1 MSQQLERE
9 RTFLAKELPQ
19 EIKTTK
25 PTRIVDIYIPDTP
38 AHSHLRLRQNG
49 KTYEITKKTSVAAG
63 DASKHIEQ
71 TIPLTEEEFA
81 ALSHCSA
88 KRVAKDRYR
97 VVIDGTLAE
106 IDIFVEDLAGL
117 VLIDFEFD
125 TEAKRTTLSHRAL
138 PLPTLHRRI
147 SSLEVCSSARH
158 TTPLRQSLRG
168 FVIRSSVKSNFS
180 LFGTHY
186 KNTHPA
192 R

>member
-19 EIKTTK
+19 EIKTTE

-63 DASKHIEQ
+63 DASEHIEQ

-81 ALSHCSA
+81 ALSRCSA

-97 VVIDGTLAE
+97 VVIDGILAE
-106 IDIFVEDLAGL
+106 IDVFIEDLAGL

-125 TEAKRTTLSHRAL
+125 TEDEKDNFIPPSIAL
-138 PLPTLHRRI
+138 ADVTQENFIAGGLLAGKTYDTIAPEL
-147 SSLEVCSSARH
+147 AR
-158 TTPLRQSLRG
+158 
-168 FVIRSSVKSNFS
+168 FC
-180 LFGTHY
+180 Y
-186 KNTHPA
+186 KKLNKE
-192 R
+192 

>member
-81 ALSHCSA
+81 ALSRCSA

-97 VVIDGTLAE
+97 VMIDGILAE
-106 IDIFVEDLAGL
+106 IDVFIEDLAGL

-125 TEAKRTTLSHRAL
+125 TEDEKDNFTPPSIALADVTQEDFIAGGLLAGKTYDIIAPELARFCYKKLSK
-138 PLPTLHRRI
+138 
-147 SSLEVCSSARH
+147 E
-158 TTPLRQSLRG
+158 
-168 FVIRSSVKSNFS
+168 
-180 LFGTHY
+180 
-186 KNTHPA
+186 
-192 R
+192 

>member
-19 EIKTTK
+19 EIKTTE

-63 DASKHIEQ
+63 DASEHIEQ

-81 ALSHCSA
+81 ALSRCSA

-97 VVIDGTLAE
+97 VVIDDILAE
-106 IDIFVEDLAGL
+106 IDVFIEDLAGL

-125 TEAKRTTLSHRAL
+125 TEDEKDNFIPPSIAL
-138 PLPTLHRRI
+138 ADVTQENFIAGGLLAGKTYDTIAPEL
-147 SSLEVCSSARH
+147 AR
-158 TTPLRQSLRG
+158 
-168 FVIRSSVKSNFS
+168 FC
-180 LFGTHY
+180 Y
-186 KNTHPA
+186 KKLNKE
-192 R
+192 

>member
-19 EIKTTK
+19 EIKTTE

-63 DASKHIEQ
+63 DASEHIEQ

-97 VVIDGTLAE
+97 VVIDGTLE
-106 IDIFVEDLAGL
+106 IDIFIEDLAGL
-117 VLIDFEFD
+117 VLIDFEFS
-125 TEAKRTTLSHRAL
+125 TEAEKDDFTPPSIAL
-138 PLPTLHRRI
+138 ADVTQEDFIAGGLLASKTYDTIAPEL
-147 SSLEVCSSARH
+147 ARFCYKK
-158 TTPLRQSLRG
+158 LR
-168 FVIRSSVKSNFS
+168 KE
-180 LFGTHY
+180 
-186 KNTHPA
+186 
-192 R
+192 

>member
-9 RTFLAKELPQ
+9 TPPPGKGLPQ

-49 KTYEITKKTSVAAG
+49 KTYEITKKTSVVVG

-106 IDIFVEDLAGL
+106 IDIFIEDLAGL
-117 VLIDFEFD
+117 VLIDFEFS
-125 TEAKRTTLSHRAL
+125 TEAEKDDFTPPSIALADVTQENFIAGGLLAGKTYDTIAPELARFCYKKLSK
-138 PLPTLHRRI
+138 
-147 SSLEVCSSARH
+147 E
-158 TTPLRQSLRG
+158 
-168 FVIRSSVKSNFS
+168 
-180 LFGTHY
+180 
-186 KNTHPA
+186 
-192 R
+192 

>member
-19 EIKTTK
+19 EIKTTE

-63 DASKHIEQ
+63 DASEHIEQ

-81 ALSHCSA
+81 ALSRCSA

-97 VVIDGTLAE
+97 VVIDGILAE
-106 IDIFVEDLAGL
+106 IDVFIEDLAGL

-125 TEAKRTTLSHRAL
+125 TEDEKDNFIPPSIAL
-138 PLPTLHRRI
+138 ADVTQENFIAGGLLAGKAYDTIAPEL
-147 SSLEVCSSARH
+147 AR
-158 TTPLRQSLRG
+158 
-168 FVIRSSVKSNFS
+168 FC
-180 LFGTHY
+180 Y
-186 KNTHPA
+186 KKLN
-192 R
+192 RE

>member
-38 AHSHLRLRQNG
+38 AHSHLRLKQNG

-63 DASKHIEQ
+63 DASEHIKQ

-81 ALSHCSA
+81 ALSRCSA
-88 KRVAKDRYR
+88 KRIAKDRHR
-97 VVIDGTLAE
+97 VVIDGILAE
-106 IDIFVEDLAGL
+106 IDVFIEDLAGL

-125 TEAKRTTLSHRAL
+125 TEDEKDNFIPPSIALADVTQENFIAGGLLAGKTYDTIAPELARFCYKKLSK
-138 PLPTLHRRI
+138 
-147 SSLEVCSSARH
+147 E
-158 TTPLRQSLRG
+158 
-168 FVIRSSVKSNFS
+168 
-180 LFGTHY
+180 
-186 KNTHPA
+186 
-192 R
+192 

>member
-63 DASKHIEQ
+63 DASEHIEQ
-71 TIPLTEEEFA
+71 TISLTEAEFA
-81 ALSHCSA
+81 TLSRCSA

-106 IDIFVEDLAGL
+106 IDVFMEDLAGL

-125 TEAKRTTLSHRAL
+125 TEDEKDNFIPPSIALADVTQENFIAGGLLAGKTYDTIAPELARFCYKKLS
-138 PLPTLHRRI
+138 
-147 SSLEVCSSARH
+147 
-158 TTPLRQSLRG
+158 
-168 FVIRSSVKSNFS
+168 K
-180 LFGTHY
+180 
-186 KNTHPA
+186 
-192 R
+192 

>member
-38 AHSHLRLRQNG
+38 AHSRLRLRQNG

-63 DASKHIEQ
+63 DASEHIEQ
-71 TIPLTEEEFA
+71 TISLTEAEFA
-81 ALSHCSA
+81 TLSRCSA

-106 IDIFVEDLAGL
+106 IDVFMEDLAGL

-125 TEAKRTTLSHRAL
+125 TEDEKDNFIPPSIALADVTQENFIAGGLLAGKTYDTIAPELARFCYKKLS
-138 PLPTLHRRI
+138 
-147 SSLEVCSSARH
+147 
-158 TTPLRQSLRG
+158 
-168 FVIRSSVKSNFS
+168 K
-180 LFGTHY
+180 
-186 KNTHPA
+186 
-192 R
+192 

>member
-38 AHSHLRLRQNG
+38 AHSRLRLRQNG
-49 KTYEITKKTSVAAG
+49 KTYEITKKTSVAVG

-81 ALSHCSA
+81 ALSRCSA
-88 KRVAKDRYR
+88 KRVTKDRYC

-106 IDIFVEDLAGL
+106 IDVFIEDLAGL

-125 TEAKRTTLSHRAL
+125 TEDEKDNFIPPSIALVDVTQEDFIAGGLLAGKTYDTIVPELARFCYKKLSK
-138 PLPTLHRRI
+138 
-147 SSLEVCSSARH
+147 E
-158 TTPLRQSLRG
+158 
-168 FVIRSSVKSNFS
+168 
-180 LFGTHY
+180 
-186 KNTHPA
+186 
-192 R
+192 

>member
-19 EIKTTK
+19 EIKTTE

-63 DASKHIEQ
+63 DASEHIKQ

-81 ALSHCSA
+81 ALSRCSA

-97 VVIDGTLAE
+97 VVIDGILAE
-106 IDIFVEDLAGL
+106 IDVFIEDLAGL

-125 TEAKRTTLSHRAL
+125 TEDEKDNFIPPSIALADVTQENFIAGGLLAGKTYDTIAPELKR
-138 PLPTLHRRI
+138 
-147 SSLEVCSSARH
+147 
-158 TTPLRQSLRG
+158 
-168 FVIRSSVKSNFS
+168 FY
-180 LFGTHY
+180 Y
-186 KNTHPA
+186 KKLNKE
-192 R
+192 

>member
-38 AHSHLRLRQNG
+38 AHSHLRLKQNG

-63 DASKHIEQ
+63 DASEHIKQ

-81 ALSHCSA
+81 ALSRCSA
-88 KRVAKDRYR
+88 KRIAKDRYR
-97 VVIDGTLAE
+97 VVIDGILAE
-106 IDIFVEDLAGL
+106 IDVFIEDLAGL

-125 TEAKRTTLSHRAL
+125 TEDEKDNFIPPSIALADVTQENFIAGGLLAGKTYDTIAPELARFCYKKLSK
-138 PLPTLHRRI
+138 
-147 SSLEVCSSARH
+147 E
-158 TTPLRQSLRG
+158 
-168 FVIRSSVKSNFS
+168 
-180 LFGTHY
+180 
-186 KNTHPA
+186 
-192 R
+192 

>member
-1 MSQQLERE
+1 MSQQLERK

-19 EIKTTK
+19 EIKTTE

-63 DASKHIEQ
+63 DASEHIEQ

-81 ALSHCSA
+81 ALSRCSA

-97 VVIDGTLAE
+97 VMIDGTLAE
-106 IDIFVEDLAGL
+106 IDVFIEDLAGL

-125 TEAKRTTLSHRAL
+125 TEDEKDNFTPPSIAL
-138 PLPTLHRRI
+138 ADVTQEDFIAGGLLAGKTYDAIAPEL
-147 SSLEVCSSARH
+147 AR
-158 TTPLRQSLRG
+158 
-168 FVIRSSVKSNFS
+168 FY
-180 LFGTHY
+180 Y
-186 KNTHPA
+186 KKLNKE
-192 R
+192 

>member
-81 ALSHCSA
+81 ALSRCSA

-97 VVIDGTLAE
+97 VVIDGILAE
-106 IDIFVEDLAGL
+106 IDVFIEDLAGL

-125 TEAKRTTLSHRAL
+125 TEDEKDNFIPPSIAL
-138 PLPTLHRRI
+138 ADVTQENFI
-147 SSLEVCSSARH
+147 ARGLLAGK
-158 TTPLRQSLRG
+158 TYDTIAPELARFRY
-168 FVIRSSVKSNFS
+168 KKFS
-180 LFGTHY
+180 
-186 KNTHPA
+186 KE
-192 R
+192 

>member
-19 EIKTTK
+19 EIKTTE

-63 DASKHIEQ
+63 DASEHIEQ

-81 ALSHCSA
+81 VLSRCSA

-97 VVIDGTLAE
+97 VVIDGILAE
-106 IDIFVEDLAGL
+106 IDVFIEDLAGL

-125 TEAKRTTLSHRAL
+125 TEDEKDNFIPPSIAL
-138 PLPTLHRRI
+138 ADVTQENFIAGGLLAGKTYDTITPEL
-147 SSLEVCSSARH
+147 AR
-158 TTPLRQSLRG
+158 
-168 FVIRSSVKSNFS
+168 FC
-180 LFGTHY
+180 Y
-186 KNTHPA
+186 KKLNKE
-192 R
+192 

>member
-19 EIKTTK
+19 EIKATK

-38 AHSHLRLRQNG
+38 AHSRLRLRQNG

-63 DASKHIEQ
+63 DASEHIEQ

-81 ALSHCSA
+81 ALSRCSA

-97 VVIDGTLAE
+97 VVIDDILAE
-106 IDIFVEDLAGL
+106 IDVFIEDLAGL

-125 TEAKRTTLSHRAL
+125 TEDEKNNFIPPSIALADVTQENFIAGGLLAGKTYGTIAPELARFCYKKLSK
-138 PLPTLHRRI
+138 
-147 SSLEVCSSARH
+147 E
-158 TTPLRQSLRG
+158 
-168 FVIRSSVKSNFS
+168 
-180 LFGTHY
+180 
-186 KNTHPA
+186 
-192 R
+192 

>member
-19 EIKTTK
+19 EIKTTE

-38 AHSHLRLRQNG
+38 AHSHRRLRQNG

-63 DASKHIEQ
+63 DASEHIEQ

-97 VVIDGTLAE
+97 VVINGTLAE
-106 IDIFVEDLAGL
+106 IDIFIEDLAGL
-117 VLIDFEFD
+117 VLIDFEFS
-125 TEAKRTTLSHRAL
+125 TEAEKDDFTPPDITLADITQEDFIAGGL
-138 PLPTLHRRI
+138 LAGKTYDTIAPEL
-147 SSLEVCSSARH
+147 AR
-158 TTPLRQSLRG
+158 
-168 FVIRSSVKSNFS
+168 FC
-180 LFGTHY
+180 Y
-186 KNTHPA
+186 KKLN
-192 R
+192 RE

>member
-19 EIKTTK
+19 EIKATK

-63 DASKHIEQ
+63 DASEHIEQ

-81 ALSHCSA
+81 ALSRCSA

-97 VVIDGTLAE
+97 VVIDGILAE
-106 IDIFVEDLAGL
+106 IDVFIEDLAGL

-125 TEAKRTTLSHRAL
+125 TEDEKDNFTPPSIAL
-138 PLPTLHRRI
+138 ADVTQENFIAGGLLAGKTYDTITPEL
-147 SSLEVCSSARH
+147 AR
-158 TTPLRQSLRG
+158 
-168 FVIRSSVKSNFS
+168 FY
-180 LFGTHY
+180 Y
-186 KNTHPA
+186 KKLNKE
-192 R
+192 

>member
-19 EIKTTK
+19 EIKTAE

-63 DASKHIEQ
+63 DASEHIEQ

-81 ALSHCSA
+81 ALSRCST

-97 VVIDGTLAE
+97 IVIDGTLAE
-106 IDIFVEDLAGL
+106 IDVFIEDLAGL

-125 TEAKRTTLSHRAL
+125 TEAEKNNFTPPSIALADVTQEDFIAGGLLAGKTYDTIAPELARFCYKKLSK
-138 PLPTLHRRI
+138 
-147 SSLEVCSSARH
+147 E
-158 TTPLRQSLRG
+158 
-168 FVIRSSVKSNFS
+168 
-180 LFGTHY
+180 
-186 KNTHPA
+186 
-192 R
+192 

>member
-19 EIKTTK
+19 EIKTTE

-63 DASKHIEQ
+63 DASEHIEQ

-81 ALSHCSA
+81 VLSRCSA

-97 VVIDGTLAE
+97 VVIDGILAE
-106 IDIFVEDLAGL
+106 IDVFIEDLAGL

-125 TEAKRTTLSHRAL
+125 TEDEKDNFIPPSIALADVTQENYIAGGLLAGKTYDTLAPELARS
-138 PLPTLHRRI
+138 
-147 SSLEVCSSARH
+147 CSKKLNRE
-158 TTPLRQSLRG
+158 
-168 FVIRSSVKSNFS
+168 
-180 LFGTHY
+180 
-186 KNTHPA
+186 
-192 R
+192 